1 MTDDKT
7 AVSLMSAQASP
18 SRLAR
23 NRKPDEKQS
32 SKGSFKGR
40 VGAGELT
47 GV

>member
-23 NRKPDEKQS
+23 NRKPDGNS
-32 SKGSFKGR
+32 HP
-40 VGAGELT
+40 T
-47 GV
+47 